1 MHDGSI
7 ATLNAVIEH
16 YAAGGREIGTGP
28 LAGDGS
34 RNPYKSVF
42 IRQFELSDAQK
53 EDLIVFLRALSDE
66 SVMSDPAFNDPFS
79 LSAQ

>member
-7 ATLNAVIEH
+7 ASLDAVIDH
-16 YAAGGREIGTGP
+16 YAAGGREIEAGP

-42 IRQFELSDAQK
+42 VREFELSEAQK
-53 EDLIVFLRALSDE
+53 EDLLAFLHALSDE
-66 SVMSDPAFNDPFS
+66 SVLSDPAFSDPFN
-79 LSAQ
+79 